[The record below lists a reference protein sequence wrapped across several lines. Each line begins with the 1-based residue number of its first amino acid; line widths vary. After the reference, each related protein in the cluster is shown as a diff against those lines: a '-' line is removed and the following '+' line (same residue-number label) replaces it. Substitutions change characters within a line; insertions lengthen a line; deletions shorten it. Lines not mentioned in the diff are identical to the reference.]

1 MAKPMVRFHPRLPKK
16 SLDNMAETLYDVNLS
31 ERLENILSRND
42 LFLRGSFVADLS
54 LQREGLGW
62 WVDCRID

>member
-1 MAKPMVRFHPRLPKK
+1 
-16 SLDNMAETLYDVNLS
+16 MAETLYDVNLS